1 MTEKEIIV
9 NSICQLNEAIEETN
23 RGLSILNPS
32 LLYCLLYSDE
42 LREEYMKTLQGL
54 DDLVSMRDKFADLLF
69 TKYRTI
75 VISNR
80 ELD

>member
-9 NSICQLNEAIEETN
+9 KSICQLNEAIEETN

-32 LLYCLLYSDE
+32 LLYSDE

-69 TKYRTI
+69 IKYRTI
-75 VISNR
+75 VIGNR

>member
-9 NSICQLNEAIEETN
+9 NSICRMNEAIEETN
-23 RGLSILNPS
+23 RALSILNPS
-32 LLYCLLYSDE
+32 LLYYSDK

-54 DDLVSMRDKFADLLF
+54 DDLVSMRDKFADRLF
-69 TKYRTI
+69 IKYRTV
-75 VISNR
+75 VIDNR

>member
-9 NSICQLNEAIEETN
+9 NSICRLNEAIEETN
-23 RGLSILNPS
+23 RSLSILNPS
-32 LLYCLLYSDE
+32 LLYSDE

-54 DDLVSMRDKFADLLF
+54 DDLVSMRDKFADRLF
-69 TKYRTI
+69 IKYRTI
-75 VISNR
+75 VIGNR